1 MQQQQ
6 LYPQQMMQTKR
17 LVFISLLSAVAFV
30 LMYLEFQVPLFPS
43 FLKLDLSTLPGLL
56 GGLVFGPA
64 AGLTIELIK
73 NVLHLLLKNTDGLL
87 IGELANFL
95 AGSSFILAAVW
106 VYRRRGSKA
115 GFALGLS
122 LGTLLMTVIMSV
134 ANYYLLIPAYA
145 VLYNMSVP
153 DLLANFHMNSLWSL
167 IIYGIAP
174 FNVIKGIVI
183 ALIAAPIMMKVMPH
197 LRAK

>member
-1 MQQQQ
+1 MQQQH

-30 LMYLEFQVPLFPS
+30 LMYLEFQVPLFPT

-95 AGSSFILAAVW
+95 AGSSYILAAVW
-106 VYRRRGSKA
+106 VYRKRSSKA

-122 LGTLLMTVIMSV
+122 LGTLLMTVIMSAV
-134 ANYYLLIPAYA
+134 NYYLLIPAYA

-153 DLLANFHMNSLWSL
+153 DLLAMFHMSSLWSL

-183 ALIAAPIMMKVMPH
+183 ALIAAPILMKIMPH